1 MGREFE
7 LKYKAS
13 PEILRSVSEQWS
25 DWAVFSME
33 TTYFDTADH
42 ILSSQNRTLR
52 CRMEN
57 GEAVCTIKTPISGY
71 GRGEWDVH
79 QPWSEA
85 AVLELFTAAGIHPI
99 PFSALSPICGA
110 RFIRKAKTLILPE
123 CTVEIAL
130 DEGVLMG
137 GNKEIPLYE
146 AEVEL
151 KSGSEQAA
159 VQWATLFA
167 AKNSLQ
173 PERKSKFR
181 RALDLTK
188 EG

>member
-7 LKYKAS
+7 LKYKAT
-13 PEILRSVSEQWS
+13 PEILRSIQEQWA

-42 ILSSQNRTLR
+42 ALSAKNCTLR

-57 GEAVCTIKTPISGY
+57 GESVCTLKTPISDW

-79 QPWSEA
+79 KHWSEDAVMALFSA
-85 AVLELFTAAGIHPI
+85 ADMKAI
-99 PFSALSPICGA
+99 PFSKLSPVCGA
-110 RFIRKAKTLILPE
+110 RFTRQAKKLAFPDCE
-123 CTVEIAL
+123 VEIAL
-130 DEGVLMG
+130 DEGILMG
-137 GNKEIPLYE
+137 GGKEIPLCE
-146 AEVEL
+146 AEIEL
-151 KSGSEQAA
+151 KTGSEQSA

-167 AKNSLQ
+167 AQNGLQ